1 MAALNLI
8 RGSFWRSVGWVLTG
22 TAVAQIVPVLSSLVI
37 ARQYLPSEFGTFAGW
52 LGVVSVLAVMLTG
65 RFETSLAVM
74 EDGEPRRFAVIS
86 TLYTV
91 ILATLAVSL
100 LLLLWLVMGAPALF
114 PWGMELQLNLVL
126 FVIPVALL
134 AAFSETWQS
143 WAAAEGK
150 FRYLSVI
157 RITQAFSI
165 VVLQIGFGEL
175 NPTADM
181 LAIAHGMGVLVSLF
195 VAWLIMP
202 LGYFPD
208 KLFPVVLE
216 FWRAQHRFP
225 KLSLPAGVINTVAAQ
240 LPILIVAT
248 RFGAD
253 VAGLL
258 AMTVKVLGAPIGL
271 LGRAVLDV
279 FKRHASEAFRT
290 RGECRAEY
298 LRMFKVLGLASIA
311 FSCVMFF
318 ISESLFALVF
328 GENWRVSGTIAFW
341 MLPLFAMRFMASPLS
356 YMVYIVGKQH
366 LDLIWQVVLL
376 MLTIFSL
383 SLFQPYSL
391 SLQIYSIGYGLLYVI
406 YLLMSYHFSLGD
418 SR

>member
-1 MAALNLI
+1 MVALNLK
-8 RGSFWRSVGWVLTG
+8 GNSFWRSVGSVLTG
-22 TAVAQIVPVLSSLVI
+22 TAVAQIIPVFGSLVI

-52 LGVVSVLAVMLTG
+52 LGAVLVLAVMLTG
-65 RFETSLAVM
+65 RFETSLAVV

-91 ILATLAVSL
+91 ILAALAVSL
-100 LLLLWLVMGAPALF
+100 LLVLWLVMGGLTLF
-114 PWGMELQLNLVL
+114 SWGMEFYLNLVL
-126 FVIPVALL
+126 SLIPVALL
-134 AAFSETWQS
+134 VAFSETWQS

-150 FRYLSVI
+150 FRHLSVI

-165 VVLQIGFGEL
+165 VVLQIAFGEL
-175 NPTADM
+175 NPTADF
-181 LAIAHGMGVLVSLF
+181 LAFAHGMGVLVSLF
-195 VAWLIMP
+195 VAWRIMP
-202 LGYFPD
+202 LGHFPD
-208 KLFPVVLE
+208 KLFPVVRE

-225 KLSLPAGVINTVAAQ
+225 KLSLPADVINSVAGQ
-240 LPILIVAT
+240 LPILIIAT

-258 AMTVKVLGAPIGL
+258 AMTIKVLGAPIGL

-279 FKRHASEAFRT
+279 FKRHASAAFRT

-298 LRMFKVLGLASIA
+298 IKTFKVLGLASIA

-318 ISESLFALVF
+318 ISESLFAFVF
-328 GENWRVSGTIAFW
+328 GENWRLSGTIAVW
-341 MLPLFAMRFMASPLS
+341 MLPLFAMRFVASPLS

-366 LDLIWQVVLL
+366 IDLIWQILLL
-376 MLTIFSL
+376 MLTVFSL
-383 SLFQPYSL
+383 SLLHPYSL

-406 YLLMSYHFSLGD
+406 YLFMSYNFSLGD

>member
-8 RGSFWRSVGWVLTG
+8 GDSFWRSVGSVLTG
-22 TAVAQIVPVLSSLVI
+22 TAVAQMIPVLGSLVI

-52 LGVVSVLAVMLTG
+52 LGVVLVLAVMLTG
-65 RFETSLAVM
+65 RFETSLAVV

-100 LLLLWLVMGAPALF
+100 LLVLWLVMGAPALF
-114 PWGMELQLNLVL
+114 SWGMEVQLNLVL
-126 FVIPVALL
+126 SLIPVALL
-134 AAFSETWQS
+134 VAFSETWQS

-175 NPTADM
+175 NPTAAF
-181 LAIAHGMGVLVSLF
+181 LAIAHGMGVLVSLI
-195 VAWLIMP
+195 VAWRIMP
-202 LGYFPD
+202 LGHFPD
-208 KLFPVVLE
+208 KLFPVVLK
-216 FWRAQHRFP
+216 FWRAKHRFP
-225 KLSLPAGVINTVAAQ
+225 KLSLPADVINTVAGQ
-240 LPILIVAT
+240 LPILIIAT

-279 FKRHASEAFRT
+279 FKRHASTAFRA

-298 LRMFKVLGLASIA
+298 LRTFKVLGLASIA
-311 FSCVMFF
+311 FSCIMFF
-318 ISESLFALVF
+318 ISESLFAFVF
-328 GENWRVSGTIAFW
+328 GENWRVSGTIAVW

-366 LDLIWQVVLL
+366 VDLIWQVILL
-376 MLTIFSL
+376 MLTVFSL
-383 SLFQPYSL
+383 SLLHPYSL

-406 YLLMSYHFSLGD
+406 YLFMSYHFSLGE